1 VENAWGAAPSSG
13 GGDRK
18 GASADA
24 LREALRSLGGAGVA
38 GMSAGSLSPEQLAD
52 LAQRAGL
59 ADAARAADL
68 ARLLGRE
75 PGGAAPAAN
84 LGPQYV
90 IFAVGELECT
100 VPAESVQGVERIVDV
115 TSVPNTV
122 PWVLGI
128 VQFRGSIISVVD
140 LRGFLELQPAGL
152 TNRSRMVVVSA
163 HGMTIGLQVDAVL
176 EMRTDTADSRPA
188 AGGSLPSW
196 IAPYSAGTIE
206 LGGRRVTL
214 IDVQRLL
221 FADKMRRFQ
230 DDGT

>member
-1 VENAWGAAPSSG
+1 MEHAWGAAPSSG
-13 GGDRK
+13 GADRM

-24 LREALRSLGGAGVA
+24 LREALRSLGGAGAA

-75 PGGAAPAAN
+75 PGGAVPAAS

-115 TSVPNTV
+115 TPVPNTV
-122 PWVLGI
+122 SWALGI
-128 VQFRGSIISVVD
+128 VQFRGTIISVVD

-163 HGMTIGLQVDAVL
+163 HGMTIGLLVDAVL

-188 AGGSLPSW
+188 AGGSSPNW
-196 IAPYSAGTIE
+196 IAPYTAGTIE

-230 DDGT
+230 NDGT

>member
-1 VENAWGAAPSSG
+1 MGCHSV
-13 GGDRK
+13 DRT
-18 GASADA
+18 GTSADA
-24 LREALRSLGGAGVA
+24 LRDALRSLGSAGAV
-38 GMSAGSLSPEQLAD
+38 GMRAGSLSPEQLAD

-75 PGGAAPAAN
+75 PAGAAPAAN

-90 IFAVGELECT
+90 IFSVGELECT
-100 VPAESVQGVERIVDV
+100 VPAESVQGVERIADV
-115 TSVPNTV
+115 TPVPNTV

-163 HGMTIGLQVDAVL
+163 HGMTIGLLVDAVL
-176 EMRTDTADSRPA
+176 EMRSDTADSRPA
-188 AGGSLPSW
+188 TSGSSPDW
-196 IAPYSAGTIE
+196 IAPYTAGTIE

-214 IDVQRLL
+214 IEVQRLL
-221 FADKMRRFQ
+221 FADKLRRFQ